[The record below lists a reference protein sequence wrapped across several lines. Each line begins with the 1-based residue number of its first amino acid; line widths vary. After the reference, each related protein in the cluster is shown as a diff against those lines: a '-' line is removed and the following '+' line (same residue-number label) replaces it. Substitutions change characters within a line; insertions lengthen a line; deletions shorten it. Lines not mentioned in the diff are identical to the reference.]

1 MSFTFVSE
9 SPAGPIMRRL
19 SLTGLCRLQNVRVV
33 DVPGGAE
40 VRAEM
45 ANRPGEWKF
54 ASPGGLC
61 TVFSRD
67 YFAQLGQRLAP

>member
-9 SPAGPIMRRL
+9 SQAGPILRRL
-19 SLTGLCRLQNVRVV
+19 SLSGLCRLQNVRVV

-45 ANRPGEWKF
+45 ANRQGEWKL

-67 YFAQLGQRLAP
+67 YFAQLPQRLAA